1 MPDISSPHE
10 TCDDTLERTSG
21 QVAGECAAARLPAV
35 FFCNPDADH
44 GAGIVSHARRV
55 LRLEPVARGR
65 KTRPQP
71 RQLRQVLYRVDLRTD
86 IRQVG
91 LVRAA
96 DHPFLSPACVSAG
109 GADREETE
117 EV

>member
-35 FFCNPDADH
+35 LFRNPDADH
-44 GAGIVSHARRV
+44 GAGVVSHARRV
-55 LRLEPVARGR
+55 WRFGAAGRGWKARP
-65 KTRPQP
+65 KS
-71 RQLRQVLYRVDLRTD
+71 RQLRQVLHRVDLRTD